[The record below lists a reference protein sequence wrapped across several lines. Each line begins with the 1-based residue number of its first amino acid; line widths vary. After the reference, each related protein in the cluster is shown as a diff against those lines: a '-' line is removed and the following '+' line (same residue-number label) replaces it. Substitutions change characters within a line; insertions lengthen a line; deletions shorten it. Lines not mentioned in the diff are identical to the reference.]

1 MYHCQVIF
9 NKITVYYQTMWRKF
23 LDRIASWHKSD
34 FSIKHKGTNINCIF
48 VLNCGTQ
55 FSFLVLIAH
64 FINFLCSALKFVA
77 HNEIPLMILASIF
90 PDCPSYIETTYN
102 DMAKLS
108 LRQILYILGVQQC
121 IQWIWLFWSQEFI
134 DVWNYLNSTVSI
146 GSIFIILFYIHWF
159 SSKSVL
165 DNISV
170 SLWFQKQ

>member
-77 HNEIPLMILASIF
+77 HNEIPLMILASIL
-90 PDCPSYIETTYN
+90 PDCPSYIETILIFPKWSADKYYSRCSI
-102 DMAKLS
+102 KLW
-108 LRQILYILGVQQC
+108 
-121 IQWIWLFWSQEFI
+121 IQWIWLFWSQEYTVVRNF
-134 DVWNYLNSTVSI
+134 LNSTVSI
-146 GSIFIILFYIHWF
+146 GSISIILFYIYWF
-159 SSKSVL
+159 
-165 DNISV
+165 
-170 SLWFQKQ
+170 

>member
-90 PDCPSYIETTYN
+90 PECPSWLYI
-102 DMAKLS
+102 DISKLS
-108 LRQILYILGVQQC
+108 CRLVGVQQNNASNEYDC
-121 IQWIWLFWSQEFI
+121 FDHKNIQMSGIISILQFPLVQFPSFYFI
-134 DVWNYLNSTVSI
+134 SI
-146 GSIFIILFYIHWF
+146 
-159 SSKSVL
+159 
-165 DNISV
+165 D
-170 SLWFQKQ
+170 FQAKVF

>member
-77 HNEIPLMILASIF
+77 HNEIPLMILPGFNFSWLHFLHI
-90 PDCPSYIETTYN
+90 DYI
-102 DMAKLS
+102 DISKLS
-108 LRQILYILGVQQC
+108 CRLVGVQQNNASNEYDC
-121 IQWIWLFWSQEFI
+121 FDHKNIQMSGIISILQFPLVQFPSFYFI
-134 DVWNYLNSTVSI
+134 SI
-146 GSIFIILFYIHWF
+146 
-159 SSKSVL
+159 
-165 DNISV
+165 D
-170 SLWFQKQ
+170 FQAKVF